1 MVQKMQTTN
10 DALVA
15 LKLILEDDRKHK
27 TLERAL
33 ALTDLN
39 SFYYYDN
46 TGAGKKNSSDLAKTV
61 LGWFMLGRTMTLRHE
76 PTLTKVIDLQSKSV
90 EEKDDNIKAFA
101 ERFAKMIREL
111 IKKEPRLLKR
121 DDGMYSISY
130 E

>member
-1 MVQKMQTTN
+1 MQTTN
-10 DALVA
+10 EVDM
-15 LKLILEDDRKHK
+15 EDDRKHK

-90 EEKDDNIKAFA
+90 EE
-101 ERFAKMIREL
+101 FAKMIREL

>member
-10 DALVA
+10 DAILA

-46 TGAGKKNSSDLAKTV
+46 TGAGKKN
-61 LGWFMLGRTMTLRHE
+61 R
-76 PTLTKVIDLQSKSV
+76 
-90 EEKDDNIKAFA
+90 
-101 ERFAKMIREL
+101 
-111 IKKEPRLLKR
+111 
-121 DDGMYSISY
+121 
-130 E
+130 